1 MLFYNRLNYNYL
13 IKELQNFMADINL
26 AQLLEAGVHFG
37 HKAYRWN
44 PKMFPYI
51 YTERNNIHILDLVQT
66 AQSLKRAN
74 SYVAK
79 AASEEKTFLF
89 IGTKRQASAVIAQQ
103 ANSCNSYYVNH
114 RWLGGM
120 LTNWVTLKSRIERLK
135 ALEEQEVNG
144 IFNLL
149 PKKEA
154 SLRLKELE
162 KLRKHLNGVKNMA
175 KLPDVAIIIDQKREM
190 TAIQECRKLN
200 IPIISILDTNCDPDL
215 VDIPIPGNDD
225 AVRSIKLILNSL
237 TDTINQNRSI

>member
-1 MLFYNRLNYNYL
+1 
-13 IKELQNFMADINL
+13 MADINL

-66 AQSLKRAN
+66 AQLLKRAN

-103 ANSCNSYYVNH
+103 ATSCNSYYVNH

-135 ALEEQEVNG
+135 KLEQQEVEG

-149 PKKEA
+149 PKK
-154 SLRLKELE
+154 
-162 KLRKHLNGVKNMA
+162 G
-175 KLPDVAIIIDQKREM
+175 IIITFKR
-190 TAIQECRKLN
+190 IRK
-200 IPIISILDTNCDPDL
+200 ITKTSK
-215 VDIPIPGNDD
+215 
-225 AVRSIKLILNSL
+225 RS
-237 TDTINQNRSI
+237 